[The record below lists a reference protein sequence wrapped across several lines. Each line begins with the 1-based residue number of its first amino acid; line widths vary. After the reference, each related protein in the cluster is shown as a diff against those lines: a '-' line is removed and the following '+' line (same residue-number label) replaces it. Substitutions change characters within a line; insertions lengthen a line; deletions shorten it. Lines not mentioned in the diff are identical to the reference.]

1 MSWLNRSAPIIRDL
15 ISTVNNSNLFSLSYE
30 STIEFI
36 SEFLEDHSY
45 RDINSIVL
53 KSRIYHRLG
62 KIQSNSHAH
71 LRFIR
76 ETLSSLTLEYD
87 EGYESVD

>member
-1 MSWLNRSAPIIRDL
+1 MSWLNRSAPITRDL
-15 ISTVNNSNLFSLSYE
+15 INTVNSSDLFSLSYE

-36 SEFLEDHSY
+36 SDFLDEHSY
-45 RDINSIVL
+45 RDINSIVI

-62 KIQSNSHAH
+62 KSQSNFHAH

-76 ETLSSLTLEYD
+76 ETLSSLTSEYD